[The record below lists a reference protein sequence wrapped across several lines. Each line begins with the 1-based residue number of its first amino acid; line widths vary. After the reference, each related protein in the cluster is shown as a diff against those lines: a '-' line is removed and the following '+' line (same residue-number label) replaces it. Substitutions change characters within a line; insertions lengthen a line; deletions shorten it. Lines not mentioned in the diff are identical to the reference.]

1 MWPEL
6 VSRHRT
12 ALEQMKMGNT
22 DPMQTFHNTDLGVP
36 WEDSITSK
44 LTGEGLAERRKN
56 EGFGNGYPWNKETW
70 DIPTGVLLLTDGV
83 DVQGGGGTVGERL
96 VYTLWGWGRGEEGWH
111 IAHFEIDGDP
121 QQFEVWEQ
129 LDEMSQKAWAR
140 QDGGTMKVSLGG
152 IDHGG
157 LSSKAV
163 ADFCSTR
170 VNRWVAM
177 KGSGAKDLPII
188 EMGKPME
195 VNRKNKRVTKGAKIY
210 NMGYVASVNHLKGQ
224 LRAEQPGP
232 RYLHFGT
239 ASTDAFLG
247 ELFPWKWAPKLKTW
261 IRPPGT
267 RDEGGDCTRMAYA
280 ALQLVTR
287 RYNRATMWDQL
298 EAQLGRSALLSQA
311 QAAEAQ
317 QRAKHRA
324 SSFW

>member
-1 MWPEL
+1 
-6 VSRHRT
+6 
-12 ALEQMKMGNT
+12 MKMGNT

-44 LTGEGLAERRKN
+44 LTGEGLAERRKH
-56 EGFGNGYPWNKETW
+56 EGFGNGYPWNGETW
-70 DIPTGVLLLTDGV
+70 AIPTGVLVLTAGV

-96 VYTLWGWGRGEEGWH
+96 VLTVWGWGRGEEGWH

-121 QQFEVWEQ
+121 QQDEVWKQ
-129 LDEMSQKAWAR
+129 LDQVSQTTWSR
-140 QDGGTMKVSLGG
+140 QDGGTMRISFGG

-163 ADFCSTR
+163 ADYCCTR
-170 VNRWVAM
+170 TDRWVAM

-188 EMGKPME
+188 ELGTPVE
-195 VNRKNKRVTKGAKIY
+195 VNRKNKKVAKGAKVY
-210 NMGYVASVNHLKGQ
+210 AVGYVASVNHLKGQ
-224 LRAEQPGP
+224 LRVEQPGP

-247 ELFPWKWAPKLKTW
+247 ELFPWKRVPKTKERKEYSWVL
-261 IRPPGT
+261 PPGS

-298 EAQLGRSALLSQA
+298 EAQLSQA
-311 QAAEAQ
+311 QTPQPQ
-317 QRAKHRA
+317 QPPKRRA
-324 SSFW
+324 SNYW

>member
-1 MWPEL
+1 M
-6 VSRHRT
+6 
-12 ALEQMKMGNT
+12 
-22 DPMQTFHNTDLGVP
+22 
-36 WEDSITSK
+36 
-44 LTGEGLAERRKN
+44 
-56 EGFGNGYPWNKETW
+56 ETW

-111 IAHFEIDGDP
+111 IAHFDIEGDP
-121 QQFEVWEQ
+121 QQPEVWEQ
-129 LDEMSQKAWAR
+129 LDEMSQKAWVR

-170 VNRWVAM
+170 PARWVAM

-188 EMGKPME
+188 EIGKPME

-210 NMGYVASVNHLKGQ
+210 NMGYIASVNHLKGQ
-224 LRAEQPGP
+224 LKAEQPGP

-239 ASTDAFLG
+239 ADAFLG

-280 ALQLVTR
+280 ALLLVAR
-287 RYNRATMWDQL
+287 RYAQGRMWDQL
-298 EAQLGRSALLSQA
+298 EAQLGSA
-311 QAAEAQ
+311 QAPQ
-317 QRAKHRA
+317 PQKPLQRRT
-324 SSFW
+324 SSYWAGG